1 MTIRDEITCL
11 TSGCYIHKKWKA
23 AWCRELE
30 EQRLTII
37 LFFPEYAGELCI
49 IVLRRNKV
57 SRNHTTHPRLH
68 SHVTSAPITN

>member
-30 EQRLTII
+30 VQRLTII
-37 LFFPEYAGELCI
+37 LFFFRIRRRVVYHCI
-49 IVLRRNKV
+49 KKK
-57 SRNHTTHPRLH
+57 
-68 SHVTSAPITN
+68 